1 MRGEPSGSHYFGSA
15 LSRDG
20 KELNVVGGKRARY
33 IVESQTII
41 WKSRARGRR
50 DGIQGQA
57 EATVLAVGEKDDG
70 LAAGASGKKL
80 VRGQKNGLINIRATR
95 IAKQF
100 ADADARDGLAY
111 ETPII

>member
-33 IVESQTII
+33 IVESTTII
-41 WKSRARGRR
+41 QKSRGRGRR

-57 EATVLAVGEKDDG
+57 EATVLAVSEKHDG

-80 VRGQKNGLINIRATR
+80 VRGEKNGLINNATTR
-95 IAKQF
+95 IAKKF
-100 ADADARDGLAY
+100 AYVYAQDGLAY
-111 ETPII
+111 ETPIV